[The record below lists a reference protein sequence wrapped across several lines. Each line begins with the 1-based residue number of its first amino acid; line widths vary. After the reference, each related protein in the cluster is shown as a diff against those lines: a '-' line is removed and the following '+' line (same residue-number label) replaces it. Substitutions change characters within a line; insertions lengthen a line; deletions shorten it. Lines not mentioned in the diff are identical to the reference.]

1 MPSSRLGVWPPLP
14 LGVYLRRPLGEMPF
28 PLADREAVL
37 VSLARHGLW
46 LGMVGLGLEAGDEIL
61 TPAYHH
67 GSEIEAL
74 VQAGLVCR
82 FYDATSRLEPDEAE
96 LESLV
101 SERTRGLHLTH
112 YLGFPQDADRWRRWC
127 NERGLVLIEDA
138 AQAWLAH
145 AGGNP
150 VGSRGD
156 LSIFCLY
163 KTYGLP
169 DGAAVRSRV
178 PIHNAEE
185 NGRPLLAKRLLRR
198 HAAWLAERSGSFA
211 RAAER
216 FESTGEYVAEADF
229 TLGDPATPPSS
240 TTAYLLPRVLA
251 PDTAAR
257 RRAHY
262 GVMLEALGSEVPEP
276 FDELPDGASPF
287 ALPLATTDKDALL
300 VRLREHGVIGVDFWS
315 VPHPSLDVAAYPRS
329 AKRRAETVTLPVHQ
343 ELTPHDIDRIVRA
356 AQSWRAPR
364 MRRGDRLELEPF
376 DSLNGLRGEWS
387 ELAEQTEN
395 IFSTWDWNAT
405 WWRHF
410 GRDRPL
416 LGKFCRSADGRLVAV
431 LPLFLASKLPLRV
444 VRFMGAPPADE
455 LGPICRPA
463 SRFTAARALRDVLGH
478 LRFDLFIGEQFVSDA
493 GWGALLGATTVRRKG
508 SPVLRFQPGQSWDD
522 VLATRSANFRQQIR
536 RRLRNLE
543 RAYDV
548 RFRMTEDG
556 SQLGR
561 DLDLLFS
568 LHARRWPAGKS
579 SFSALEAFHRD
590 FATVA
595 FERGWLRLRVLEL
608 DGRPVAAWYGFRF
621 GGVESYYQAGWDPA
635 FNDSSVGF
643 VLLGHS
649 VRAALEDGAR
659 EYRFLEGSE
668 SYKYRFTQF
677 DPGLETVALARTP
690 VGAAALRLATLV
702 GRREGFAAFGRRV
715 VGSGPRG
722 A

>member
-1 MPSSRLGVWPPLP
+1 MPSSRLGVWPSLP
-14 LGVYLRRPLGEMPF
+14 LGVYLRRPFADVPF
-28 PLADREAVL
+28 PLAERGSVV

-46 LGMVGLGLEAGDEIL
+46 LGMVALGLDAGDEIL

-74 VQAGLVCR
+74 IQAGLVCR
-82 FYDATSRLEPDEAE
+82 FYDASPRLEPDEAE
-96 LESLV
+96 LETLV
-101 SERTRGLHLTH
+101 NDRTRGLHLTH

-127 NERGLVLIEDA
+127 DERGLVLIEDA

-145 AGGNP
+145 VGGNP

-169 DGAAVRSRV
+169 DGAAVLSRA
-178 PIHNAEE
+178 PIHHTEE

-216 FESTGEYVAEADF
+216 FESPGEYDAEADF
-229 TLGDPATPPSS
+229 ALGDPASPPSS
-240 TTAYLLPRVLA
+240 TTAYLLPRVLS

-262 GVMLEALGSEVPEP
+262 GVMLEALGAEVPEP

-287 ALPLATTDKDALL
+287 ALPLATDDKEALL
-300 VRLREHGVIGVDFWS
+300 TRLRMHGVIGADFWS

-343 ELTPHDIDRIVRA
+343 ELNPYDIERIVRA
-356 AQSWRAPR
+356 AQRRRAPR
-364 MRRGDRLELEPF
+364 EPSSDRLQLEPF
-376 DSLNGLRGEWS
+376 ESLDGLRGEWS
-387 ELAEQTEN
+387 ELAERTDN
-395 IFSTWDWNAT
+395 IFSTWEWNAT

-410 GRDRPL
+410 GGDRRL
-416 LGKFCRSADGRLVAV
+416 LGTACRSADGHLVAV
-431 LPLFLASKLPLRV
+431 LPLFFASKLPLRV
-444 VRFMGAPPADE
+444 VRFTGAPPADE
-455 LGPICRPA
+455 LGPICEPA
-463 SRFTAARALRDVLGH
+463 RRFAAARALRDVLER
-478 LRFDLFIGEQFVSDA
+478 LRFDVFIGEQLVRDA
-493 GWGALLGATTVRRKG
+493 GWGALLGATTIRRTG
-508 SPVLRFQPGQSWDD
+508 SPVLRFQPGESWDD
-522 VLATRSANFRQQIR
+522 VLASRSANFRQQVR
-536 RRLRNLE
+536 RRRRNLE
-543 RAYDV
+543 RTHDV
-548 RFRMTEDG
+548 RFRMTEDR
-556 SQLGR
+556 SQLEH
-561 DLDLLFS
+561 DLDILFA
-568 LHARRWPAGKS
+568 LHSRRWHAGDS

-590 FATVA
+590 FAAEA

-608 DGRPVAAWYGFRF
+608 DGQPVAAWYGFRF

-635 FNDSSVGF
+635 FNESSVGF
-643 VLLGHS
+643 VLLAHS

-659 EYRFLEGSE
+659 EYRFLEGTE

-677 DPGLETVALARTP
+677 DPGLETVALARTALG
-690 VGAAALRLATLV
+690 VAALRLATLV
-702 GRREGFAAFGRRV
+702 GRRSGFVAFGRRV
-715 VGSGPRG
+715 VGAAPRG
-722 A
+722 T